1 VLAISPEL
9 VAGPDWAEHCE
20 KFFRRFDAI
29 EDARLPGSRRRNN
42 RTSTAPREIDA
53 DLVER
58 IRTLCRGA

>member
-20 KFFRRFDAI
+20 EFFRRFDAI
-29 EDARLPGSRRRNN
+29 EGARLPGSRRYNN
-42 RTSTAPREIDA
+42 RTSAAPREIDA

-58 IRTLCRGA
+58 IRALCRA

>member
-1 VLAISPEL
+1 

-20 KFFRRFDAI
+20 EFFRRFDAI
-29 EDARLPGSRRRNN
+29 EGARLPGSRRHNN

-58 IRTLCRGA
+58 IHALSRA

>member
-20 KFFRRFDAI
+20 EFFRRFDAI
-29 EDARLPGSRRRNN
+29 EGARLPGSRRHNN

-58 IRTLCRGA
+58 IHALSRA